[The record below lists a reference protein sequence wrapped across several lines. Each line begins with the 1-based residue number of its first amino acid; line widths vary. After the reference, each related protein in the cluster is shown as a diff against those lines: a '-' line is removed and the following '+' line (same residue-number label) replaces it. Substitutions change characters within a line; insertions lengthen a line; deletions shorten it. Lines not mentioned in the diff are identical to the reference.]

1 MRRAGAWSPR
11 LSSYYCL
18 GVLLFREDLIS
29 AAAAVYQIPNTE
41 HMAYRLV
48 RLISEQY
55 VFHFF
60 PEIAA
65 FRVAYA
71 HQDSSSLRASSKE
84 LVSAA
89 LPPTGFLRAAGPCA
103 MLRAL
108 RGPSK
113 RLAQPLAARAWAPAA
128 HVASTRMGPLQRRDA
143 TSNALSKMGELG
155 TDKMAALPAIQGIE
169 YVLTGFDRLAN
180 WARKSSL
187 WPMTFG
193 LA

>member
-1 MRRAGAWSPR
+1 MYLTPTQACDDSDRRPTPATEAEA
-11 LSSYYCL
+11 LS
-18 GVLLFREDLIS
+18 
-29 AAAAVYQIPNTE
+29 
-41 HMAYRLV
+41 
-48 RLISEQY
+48 
-55 VFHFF
+55 
-60 PEIAA
+60 
-65 FRVAYA
+65 
-71 HQDSSSLRASSKE
+71 
-84 LVSAA
+84 
-89 LPPTGFLRAAGPCA
+89 A

-128 HVASTRMGPLQRRDA
+128 HVAFTRMGPLQRRDA